1 MAAQRFQEFEG
12 GAKKTLGG
20 FRAFLLRGNVVDLA
34 VGIMIGAAFT
44 AVVTALVNDIITPI
58 IPVAGTSLGS
68 LSVKDPVTGKAI
80 LYGAFIQAVISFI
93 ILAIVIYFFIV
104 LPVNALVNHYKPH
117 ENPKEPAPARDCPY
131 CLQSVPAA
139 ATRCMYCTSPLPP
152 PTPVQQ
158 AQPMPQR

>member
-1 MAAQRFQEFEG
+1 MAAQRFQQFEG

-34 VGIMIGAAFT
+34 VGIMIGAAFG
-44 AVVTALVNDIITPI
+44 AVVNALVNDIITPI
-58 IPVAGTSLGS
+58 IPVAGTSLS
-68 LSVKDPVTGKAI
+68 HYSTKSPTTGQPI
-80 LYGAFIQAVISFI
+80 LYGAFIQSILTFI

-104 LPVNALVNHYKPH
+104 LPVNALMNHYKPQ
-117 ENPKEPAPARDCPY
+117 EKPAEPAPTRDCPY

-152 PTPVQQ
+152 SAP
-158 AQPMPQR
+158 AQPASQHS